1 MDEAALRESLSALV
15 DGELT
20 RSQAERVLDAV
31 VRDPGLREQW
41 RRHHLIGAV
50 LSGQAAVPTYAQ
62 DVAGR
67 VAAALAVDAAPKG
80 PRYPPRYRRAW
91 LPGALAA
98 SLAVLA
104 VVAGLHLTDERRDTD
119 TLSPE
124 HARAAV
130 PDEATAGTGGAQ
142 PTAPPL
148 AARSSTDV
156 VQRTERTRMTW
167 NDTRPAVEA
176 RLNAY
181 LLNHN
186 EYLAGGVRG
195 MLPYA
200 RVVGYDARD

>member
-1 MDEAALRESLSALV
+1 MGEEALRESLSALV

-31 VRDPGLREQW
+31 LRDPGLREQW

-50 LSGQAAVPTYAQ
+50 LTGQAATPRHA
-62 DVAGR
+62 DELAER
-67 VAAALAVDAAPKG
+67 VAAALATEAAPRG
-80 PRYPPRYRRAW
+80 PRYLPRDRRAW
-91 LPGALAA
+91 LPAALAA
-98 SLAVLA
+98 SLAVLGA
-104 VVAGLHLTDERRDTD
+104 VVGLHLADGGRDADERA
-119 TLSPE
+119 PE
-124 HARAAV
+124 HATAAV
-130 PDEATAGTGGAQ
+130 PETATAGTGGAK
-142 PTAPPL
+142 PTAPL
-148 AARSSTDV
+148 AARNEGV
-156 VQRTERTRMTW
+156 PRTERTRMTW

-195 MLPYA
+195 ILPYA

>member
-1 MDEAALRESLSALV
+1 MGEQELRESLSALV

-20 RSQAERVLDAV
+20 RAQAERVLDAV
-31 VRDPGLREQW
+31 LRDPELREQW

-50 LSGQAAVPTYAQ
+50 LSGQTAAPRYA
-62 DVAGR
+62 DGIAER
-67 VAAALAVDAAPKG
+67 VAAVLAADAAPRG
-80 PRYPPRYRRAW
+80 PRYSPRYRRAW
-91 LPGALAA
+91 RPAALAA

-104 VVAGLHLTDERRDTD
+104 VVVGLHLADGGRDGD
-119 TLSPE
+119 TLPTE
-124 HARAAV
+124 Q
-130 PDEATAGTGGAQ
+130 ATAAMPDTAAAGASGAR
-142 PTAPPL
+142 PTAPL
-148 AARSSTDV
+148 AARSNKGV
-156 VQRTERTRMTW
+156 PRTERTRMTW
-167 NDTRPAVEA
+167 NDARPAVEA

>member
-1 MDEAALRESLSALV
+1 MGEEALRESLSALV

-20 RSQAERVLDAV
+20 RAQAERVLDAV

-50 LSGQAAVPTYAQ
+50 LSGQAAAPRYA
-62 DVAGR
+62 DDIAGR
-67 VAAALAVDAAPKG
+67 VAAALAADPAPRG

-91 LPGALAA
+91 LPAALAA

-104 VVAGLHLTDERRDTD
+104 VVVGLHLADGGGDANE
-119 TLSPE
+119 LPPE
-124 HARAAV
+124 HATAAV
-130 PDEATAGTGGAQ
+130 PETAAAGASGAR
-142 PTAPPL
+142 PTAPL
-148 AARSSTDV
+148 AAHSNKGAPP
-156 VQRTERTRMTW
+156 ERTRMTW
-167 NDTRPAVEA
+167 NDARPAVEA

>member
-1 MDEAALRESLSALV
+1 MGDETLRESLSALV

-31 VRDPGLREQW
+31 LRDPGLREQW

-50 LSGQAAVPTYAQ
+50 LSGHAAAPRHAD

-67 VAAALAVDAAPKG
+67 VAAALAADAGPRG
-80 PRYPPRYRRAW
+80 PRYVPRNRQAW
-91 LPGALAA
+91 LSAALAA
-98 SLAVLA
+98 SLAVVAVIVGLYLA
-104 VVAGLHLTDERRDTD
+104 GGERDADRMPPAGA
-119 TLSPE
+119 P
-124 HARAAV
+124 AAV
-130 PDEATAGTGGAQ
+130 PETAA
-142 PTAPPL
+142 AAAPL
-148 AARSSTDV
+148 AARSNTGV
-156 VQRTERTRMTW
+156 PRTERTRMTW